1 MRDPRTLYLAYGSNL
16 HKESMKAICPSAQTV
31 GIARL
36 KHWRWQINTEGF
48 ANIVEAPA
56 APYSA
61 STQRWLGPLG
71 GDLREDRD
79 RVYGVV
85 YRLEKGDE
93 AALDK
98 EMEVRGGGYTKE
110 VQTADFWGRWQDGD
124 GEWKAADLRHSRIQK
139 IKLVVYADRKVTG
152 DGKATPG
159 PYLQKLNK
167 GIKDAQA
174 EGIPK
179 GYFEEYMRPFLVLEE
194 EEQALKS
201 IIADALAKGVDVRRL
216 IEKMEAETEAQAQA
230 QATGGVSGENGQ
242 AQAR

>member
-1 MRDPRTLYLAYGSNL
+1 MRDPRPLYLAYGSNL
-16 HKESMKAICPSAQTV
+16 HKESMKEICPSAQTV

-36 KHWRWQINTEGF
+36 KHWRWQINSEGF

-56 APYSA
+56 HPYGA

-79 RVYGVV
+79 RVYGIV
-85 YRLEKGDE
+85 YRLEKQDE

-98 EMEVRGGGYTKE
+98 EMEERGGGYTKE
-110 VQTADFWGRWQDGD
+110 VQTADFWGRWQDSD
-124 GEWKAADLRHSRIQK
+124 GEWKAADLRHGRMQK
-139 IKLVVYADRKVTG
+139 IKLVVYADRKMTTNG
-152 DGKATPG
+152 QGTPG

-179 GYFEEYMRPFLVLEE
+179 GYFEEYMRPFLVLQEE
-194 EEQALKS
+194 ENALKS
-201 IIADALAKGVDVRRL
+201 VIADALAKGVDVRRL
-216 IEKMEAETEAQAQA
+216 VEKMEKEEETAAA
-230 QATGGVSGENGQ
+230 NGANGVNGENGQ